1 MKLLLTLLLTTLS
14 LNAYGFCAWDDHECS
29 ERARQQHKMENQLDL
44 QRSEMQRQQIEMDKQ
59 QEELESLQ
67 RTIDFNSD
75 NESQRWDNSRTAA
88 DLIHDWNTKE
98 HKE

>member
-1 MKLLLTLLLTTLS
+1 MKLLFTLLLLTLS
-14 LNAYGFCAWDDHECS
+14 LNAYGFCAWDDHDCN
-29 ERARQQHKMENQLDL
+29 AREAEQHRMENRLDL
-44 QRSEMQRQQIEMDKQ
+44 QRSEMQRQQIEMDKLSD
-59 QEELESLQ
+59 ELEQQQ

-75 NESQRWDNSRTAA
+75 SESQHWDNSRTAA